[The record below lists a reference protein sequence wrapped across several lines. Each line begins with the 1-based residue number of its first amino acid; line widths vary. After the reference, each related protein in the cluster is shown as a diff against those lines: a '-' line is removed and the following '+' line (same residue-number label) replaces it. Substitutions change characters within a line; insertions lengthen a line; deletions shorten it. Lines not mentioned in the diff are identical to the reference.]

1 MKITVH
7 YRTQIRRAVGVSS
20 ETIDLAAGLSVPD
33 LLQRLA
39 ECHGDAF
46 RRLVLPEGKPARG
59 SVLVFVGDTQVP
71 HPTQAMA
78 LKDGDAVTLLAPMSG
93 G

>member
-7 YRTQIRRAVGVSS
+7 YRTQIRRAVGISS
-20 ETIDLAAGLSVPD
+20 ETVDLAADLSLPD

-39 ECHGDAF
+39 ERHGDAF

-71 HPTQAMA
+71 HAAQAMP